1 MTCLSLFLPPCPSL
15 HTSLSLSPPL
25 SLSLSPSGN
34 VVEWKYPDVVNLE
47 GIEFKCIASGS
58 HNIPKDFV

>member
-1 MTCLSLFLPPCPSL
+1 MTCLPPCPSL
-15 HTSLSLSPPL
+15 HTSLPASPPPPPL